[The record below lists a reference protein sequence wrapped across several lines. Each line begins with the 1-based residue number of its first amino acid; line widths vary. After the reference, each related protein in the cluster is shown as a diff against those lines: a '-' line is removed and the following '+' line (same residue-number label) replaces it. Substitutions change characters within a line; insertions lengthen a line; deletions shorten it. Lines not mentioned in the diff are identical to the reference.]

1 MTQTRPTRISL
12 CWSVSLDW
20 ERESRIKHL
29 KLCTLKV
36 IVSHFPGP
44 VFAGSRPSENRLS
57 GHPESC
63 QQMSPVLEVA
73 RVGGRSVTRENSHRC
88 REWPL
93 ESRWA
98 KETRSLWGPPRQHQ
112 WRRHEC
118 FSCPAYPE
126 DGTGAPAAN
135 TALCSRASVVSRDS
149 HRRRW
154 RTNIKGLDGRMLKP
168 QK

>member
-44 VFAGSRPSENRLS
+44 VFAGSGPSENRLS

-73 RVGGRSVTRENSHRC
+73 RVGAGRHTRKLSQVPKVAPGVEVGQGDTLSVGSAEATSVEEARVLLLPCLSRGRNRSSCCKHRI
-88 REWPL
+88 L
-93 ESRWA
+93 F
-98 KETRSLWGPPRQHQ
+98 T
-112 WRRHEC
+112 C
-118 FSCPAYPE
+118 FRCV
-126 DGTGAPAAN
+126 
-135 TALCSRASVVSRDS
+135 L
-149 HRRRW
+149 
-154 RTNIKGLDGRMLKP
+154 
-168 QK
+168 